1 MDMNYHLIIYE
12 YDLLRK
18 NNKDENDALILQ
30 LKSNNKAKEVEKQK
44 LKKNIK
50 KFN

>member
-18 NNKDENDALILQ
+18 NKYQNDALILQ
-30 LKSNNKAKEVEKQK
+30 LKSNNKAKEVEKQE
-44 LKKNIK
+44 LKKY
-50 KFN
+50 